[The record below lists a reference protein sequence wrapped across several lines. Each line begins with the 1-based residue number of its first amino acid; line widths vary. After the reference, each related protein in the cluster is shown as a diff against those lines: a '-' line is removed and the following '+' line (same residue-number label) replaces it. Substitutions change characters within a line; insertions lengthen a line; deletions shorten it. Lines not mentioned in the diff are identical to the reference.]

1 MSSSVSPDA
10 FQIIFK
16 RIDGLRDVQT
26 KHSNKLTTIQDQINL
41 LTAKFD
47 SFMNQPWPFGHSS
60 QKMGVVVALEGEPI
74 LRNNNFPSHFILS
87 LIDVYR
93 DIVTRDNLI
102 FPSFI
107 MRLLRHF
114 SISFPESLHFTVI
127 SAIDAATVR
136 QSEAQ
141 LRWRQPRIETTTP
154 LASTTPSTTTPSS
167 SVVGVAF
174 KAIMA

>member
-1 MSSSVSPDA
+1 
-10 FQIIFK
+10 
-16 RIDGLRDVQT
+16 
-26 KHSNKLTTIQDQINL
+26 
-41 LTAKFD
+41 
-47 SFMNQPWPFGHSS
+47 
-60 QKMGVVVALEGEPI
+60 MGVVVALEGEPI